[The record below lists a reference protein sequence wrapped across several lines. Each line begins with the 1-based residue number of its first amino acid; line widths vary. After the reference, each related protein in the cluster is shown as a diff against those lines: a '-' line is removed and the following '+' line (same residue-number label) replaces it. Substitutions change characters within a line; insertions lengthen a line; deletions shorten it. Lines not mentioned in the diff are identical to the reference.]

1 MCEYSEEGDTSCLG
15 IFPNIVKRFQGDEIV
30 PHMGWNNLISQKGI
44 LFNGIEANDDLYFVH
59 SYFAELSDYT
69 SAVCNYIQPFSA
81 AIEKKNFYA
90 TQFHPEKSADIDSAY
105 LTKLLA
111 L

>member
-1 MCEYSEEGDTSCLG
+1 M
-15 IFPNIVKRFQGDEIV
+15 

-69 SAVCNYIQPFSA
+69 SAVCNYIQPFST
-81 AIEKKNFYA
+81 E
-90 TQFHPEKSADIDSAY
+90 
-105 LTKLLA
+105 
-111 L
+111 